1 MNKILLIL
9 IILVSFS
16 FSEKKIKTKIEYHS
30 LPDYKI
36 ISTFNPSGNIVKSI
50 FYNSENNIDSTK
62 YWYYHN
68 FPLENFYSN
77 FPYDWV
83 NNNGPSEHFSSTSSG
98 LISKETTYNSNNEL
112 IKQFVYN
119 YDSNNNI
126 TKIYR
131 SRRKLY
137 WDGELSQP
145 ITFHTRKI
153 NYDENNNK
161 IEEFIDNELRN
172 ILVQGLHL
180 PLRITFKYDKQNNK
194 IEEKLYD
201 DKSNIITIKDYK
213 YDSNNNMIE
222 SSENERPYDFK
233 DKINTKFQYDSNNN
247 LIEKNVTY
255 DGRGWDGYNIK
266 TIFNYDSLNNI
277 DSELILP
284 QSNMWKGN
292 TRSIYYKYEY
302 YE

>member
-30 LPDYKI
+30 LPDGEYKI

-77 FPYDWV
+77 FPYGWDI
-83 NNNGPSEHFSSTSSG
+83 NNGPSEHFSYTSSG
-98 LISKETTYNSNNEL
+98 LISKETTYNSKNEL

-131 SRRKLY
+131 SRRKLFR
-137 WDGELSQP
+137 DGELSPP
-145 ITFHTRKI
+145 ITFNIRKI

-172 ILVQGLHL
+172 ELVLGRHL
-180 PLRITFKYDKQNNK
+180 PSRIKFEYDKKNKK

-201 DKSNIITIKDYK
+201 DKSNIIIIKNYK
-213 YDSNNNMIE
+213 YDSNSNMIE
-222 SSENERPYDFK
+222 SSKNRPYDFK
-233 DKINTKFQYDSNNN
+233 DKINSKFKYDSNNN
-247 LIEKNVTY
+247 LIEKIVTGDY
-255 DGRGWDGYNIK
+255 GFNIK

-277 DSELILP
+277 ESEFIIEHGQP
-284 QSNMWKGN
+284 K
-292 TRSIYYKYEY
+292 SIYYKYEY